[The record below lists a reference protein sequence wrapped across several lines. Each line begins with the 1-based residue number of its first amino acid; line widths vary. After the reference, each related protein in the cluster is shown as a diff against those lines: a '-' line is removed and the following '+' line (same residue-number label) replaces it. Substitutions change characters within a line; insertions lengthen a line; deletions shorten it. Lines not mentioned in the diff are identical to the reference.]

1 MPSAAVQRRLS
12 LERRSVARRGGDL
25 GARIKIGCLPW
36 MECRVRNISPMGAL
50 LDFGQ
55 ATVVPRQFR
64 LQIPSDLFE
73 TECDLRHQSDGEI
86 GVLFL
91 TNRAGAMAKY
101 S

>member
-1 MPSAAVQRRLS
+1 MPIAQAHRRFS
-12 LERRSVARRGGDL
+12 PDRRSVARRVVDL

-55 ATVVPRQFR
+55 STVVPRRFR
-64 LQIPSDLFE
+64 LQVPGDLFE
-73 TECDLRHQSDGEI
+73 TECDLRHQSGGQV

-91 TNRAGAMAKY
+91 TNRAGALAKY